1 MQDPKIK
8 PKKMI
13 NIEADCVK
21 AVNTYMQVKAESNN
35 FIKKFP
41 EWDTLPKT
49 LDNELIIAI
58 RERDAAKTRLKIK
71 RKEKKAFDREM
82 KEKWK
87 DLEQKLKEL
96 REEELRH
103 EQFSLENELK
113 CEILTRKT
121 NEDDE
126 ETKRYEQQ
134 TVPMQESIIKLEEA
148 AERMQ
153 HSVDEL
159 KPFEDF
165 LEKVVE
171 ESKEFRNIDDVIKRY
186 ENLINIRKELAQ
198 KHEKK
203 TADLKRLTTDVFRRS
218 KETSEEAEHVSVEMA
233 DIVELLGKLKDE
245 MIKTDLAYR
254 KIENVAKEKKIEGDL
269 VAASVWNI
277 YKQMCRRVKKSVPN
291 KIPDIQTQ
299 LAFIAE
305 EYQQLTKVL
314 NMAEKIKEKTNK
326 REILRN

>member
-8 PKKMI
+8 PKRMI

-21 AVNTYMQVKAESNN
+21 TVNMYMQVKAESND

-41 EWDTLPKT
+41 EWDMLPKS

-58 RERDAAKTRLKIK
+58 RERDAARTRLEIK
-71 RKEKKAFDREM
+71 RKEKKVFDRDI

-87 DLEQKLKEL
+87 DLDQKLKHL
-96 REEELRH
+96 REEELRY
-103 EQFSLENELK
+103 EQFSSENESK
-113 CEILTRKT
+113 CEILIRKT
-121 NEDDE
+121 NEDNE

-134 TVPMQESIIKLEEA
+134 TVPMQQSILKLEEA
-148 AERMQ
+148 AEGMQ
-153 HSVDEL
+153 RSVDEL

-165 LEKVVE
+165 LEKVVV
-171 ESKEFRNIDDVIKRY
+171 ESKEFKNIDDVIKRY
-186 ENLINIRKELAQ
+186 ENLTNIRKELAQ

-218 KETSEEAEHVSVEMA
+218 KEKSEEAEHVSVEMA
-233 DIVELLGKLKDE
+233 DVIESLGKLKDE

-291 KIPDIQTQ
+291 KIPDIETQ

-305 EYQQLTKVL
+305 EYEQLTKVL
-314 NMAEKIKEKTNK
+314 NMAEKIKEKSNK